1 MSSPFAIAAATAT
14 LRNLLSVQIPQRD
27 AELADLEVTTQPPDL
42 ARKGVTKAQ
51 LNLYLYQTTVNAGW
65 RNLDNPRQVRPG
77 ETGLPPLALNLHY
90 LLTAYGRDTDD
101 ETISHRVLGGA
112 MSVLHDHAVLGR
124 AEIGSALAGSGLDE
138 QFERVRIT
146 PSSLPMDE
154 MSKLWTALQTPYRV
168 SAGYEVTVVLID
180 SLAGARAA
188 LPVLKRGADDRG
200 AKAVAG
206 RAPVLAGVRY
216 PRSQPA
222 ARLGDDISIT
232 GSNLTIANA
241 RLRFT
246 STRLAVPIELAPSL
260 GDRADE
266 IKVHLP
272 SIAEDATALTTWAPG
287 LYTLALIVQEAGG
300 IPLVSNE
307 IAFALAPIVT
317 LTPTAAGAG
326 TLNLT
331 ATCVPRIA
339 SGQRTLLMLGDRPC
353 TAASIDVPP
362 PAAGAP
368 SSAKF
373 TVPTVAAD
381 TYVVRLRVDGIDSM
395 PVVSSGTP
403 PVPSFDPAQQVVVS

>member
-51 LNLYLYQTTVNAGW
+51 LNVYLYQTTVNAAW
-65 RNLDNPRQVRPG
+65 RNLDNPRQTRPG
-77 ETGLPPLALNLHY
+77 ESGLPPLALNLHY

-124 AEIGSALAGSGLDE
+124 GEIGSALAGSGLDE

-168 SAGYEVTVVLID
+168 SAGYELTVVLID
-180 SLAGARAA
+180 SLAGGRAS

-200 AKAVAG
+200 AQAVA
-206 RAPVLAGVRY
+206 RSAPVLAGIRY
-216 PRSQPA
+216 ARSQPA
-222 ARLGDDISIT
+222 ARLGEDIAIAGT
-232 GSNLTIANA
+232 QLAVANA
-241 RLRFT
+241 RVRFT
-246 STRLAVPIELAPSL
+246 STRLADPIELVPTA
-260 GDRADE
+260 GDRAGE

-272 SIAEDATALTTWAPG
+272 SVAEDPAALTTWAPG
-287 LYTLALIVQEAGG
+287 LYTIALIVQETGG

-317 LTPTAAGAG
+317 LTPTAAAAG
-326 TLNLT
+326 TLSLT
-331 ATCVPRIA
+331 ATSVPRIA

-353 TAASIDVPP
+353 VPASVDVPP

-373 TVPTVAAD
+373 TVPGVTAA
-381 TYVVRLRVDGIDSM
+381 TYTVRLRVDGIDSL
-395 PVVSSGTP
+395 PVTYSGTP
-403 PVPSFDPAQQVVVS
+403 PVPAFDATQQVVVT